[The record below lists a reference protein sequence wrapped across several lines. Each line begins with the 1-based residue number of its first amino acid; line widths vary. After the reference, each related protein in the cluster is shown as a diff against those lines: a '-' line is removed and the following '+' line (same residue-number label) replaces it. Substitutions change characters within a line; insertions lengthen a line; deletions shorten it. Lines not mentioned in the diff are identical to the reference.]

1 VADSKQFGNPRNPKI
16 LQFGD
21 KTAGN
26 RPGDSG
32 HCAECEA
39 MLADALDGTL
49 SPADQALFD
58 AHLAECGPCGQL
70 LADARRGAAFLEI
83 LRHPAPEPPAAL
95 LERILAETSGSAAHA
110 VPGVQ
115 PVPQPYMLDGVAA
128 LTPGYGAEGNVL
140 PFRVRAAAAM
150 RRSAFGQIL
159 LQPRLAMTAAMAF
172 FSVTLTMNLMG
183 IHPLELRASDLSPSS
198 LTRDITSSKASVVRY
213 YEGLRVVYE
222 LESRVHDM
230 ESAQDNEPAV
240 PAGQPAAPNAGTQT
254 PANATPANGA
264 SPSGGPSSNQAAP
277 QPDQKQPGSTQP
289 EQQKKPAPGPGS
301 SRREDLDRS
310 RRLFVADARDSISP
324 GDGVPARPERTLV

>member
-1 VADSKQFGNPRNPKI
+1 VADSKHFGNPKI

-58 AHLAECGPCGQL
+58 AHMAECGPCGQL

-95 LERILAETSGSAAHA
+95 LERILAETSGGASHA

-115 PVPQPYMLDGVAA
+115 PVPQPHMVGGVAA
-128 LTPGYGAEGNVL
+128 LAPGYAAAGNVL
-140 PFRVRAAAAM
+140 PFRVRAVAAM

-183 IHPLELRASDLSPSS
+183 IHPLELRASDLTPGS
-198 LTRDITSSKASVVRY
+198 LKRDFTSANASVVRY

-230 ESAQDNEPAV
+230 ESAQDNEPAA
-240 PAGQPAAPNAGTQT
+240 PTQPAAQNGGTAPENSG
-254 PANATPANGA
+254 PASASPANGGPA
-264 SPSGGPSSNQAAP
+264 NGGPGNNQAAP
-277 QPDQKQPGSTQP
+277 QPQGKQPGSTQP
-289 EQQKKPAPGPGS
+289 DQQKKPAPGPGS

-310 RRLFVADARDSISP
+310 RRLFVADARDSMRL
-324 GDGVPARPERTLV
+324 GDEVAVHGERKLV